1 MDPCVDEAPVLA
13 ELTAASVTE
22 PSGARARPRRTA
34 AATGGDVRLSL
45 RQPWSDGT
53 TDSIF
58 TPISLL
64 ERLAVLVPR
73 PRINLVL
80 YFGALGARAAGRSS
94 MVGRGA
100 SQSDPEAPA
109 VSPVGEG
116 APEGLRARG
125 HQWAELMAR
134 TSGSMCWPARAAAG
148 GYGSSR

>member
-22 PSGARARPRRTA
+22 PSGARA
-34 AATGGDVRLSL
+34 
-45 RQPWSDGT
+45 
-53 TDSIF
+53 
-58 TPISLL
+58 
-64 ERLAVLVPR
+64 R

-134 TSGSMCWPARAAAG
+134 TFRIDVLACPRAAG
-148 GYGSSR
+148 GCGSSR